1 MFRTH
6 QWFATPHLWG
16 RLDYAEDDL
25 LRPDGD
31 TIHLRDVMLLHG
43 GRRCRPHGGA
53 LEVTMPGHTRPRELT
68 FRGGERPY
76 LPIRLSGLDAP
87 EAHYVASVRPD
98 PTGPTYRMR
107 EGRHV
112 QVCQPYHEPAYQ
124 YIRRVEARAR
134 YLLIEVDRD
143 VTDRRGRV
151 LGFVFASDEEANKKT
166 FVSLELVRRGLA
178 FPYVFESAADYRPR
192 LLAAGAAARN
202 KRLGVWAR
210 YSDAPMPYRDA
221 AWAVLAAKSGIIP
234 KGRLNHPMIFR
245 RVVEAGQLHGFELN
259 AALRKYDVID
269 NATGDLFPG
278 HRYER
283 VPVERRVWA
292 PHRG

>member
-1 MFRTH
+1 MKH
-6 QWFATPHLWG
+6 KNWFPTPHLWG
-16 RLDYAEDDL
+16 RLEYAPDEL

-43 GRRCRPHGGA
+43 GRRFRPAAGA
-53 LEVTMPGHTRPRELT
+53 LEVTMPGHTRPRTLL
-68 FRGGERPY
+68 FRGTERPY

-87 EAHYVASVRPD
+87 EAHYVASVRPNPD
-98 PTGPTYRMR
+98 GPTYRIR

-112 QVCQPYHEPAYQ
+112 QVCQPYHQPAFQ
-124 YIRRVEARAR
+124 YIRRVEARSR
-134 YLLIEVDRD
+134 YLLIEIDRD

-151 LGFVFASDEEANKKT
+151 LGFVFASDEHANKKI

-192 LLAAGAAARN
+192 LLAAGATAR
-202 KRLGVWAR
+202 RERQGVWAR
-210 YSDAPMPYRDA
+210 YSDAPMAYRDA
-221 AWAVLAAKSGIIP
+221 AWAVLAAKNGVVP

-245 RVVEAGQLHGFELN
+245 RVVEAGQLHGFDLN

-269 NATGDLFPG
+269 DATGDLFPG

-292 PHRG
+292 PHRS

>member
-1 MFRTH
+1 MKRA
-6 QWFATPHLWG
+6 WFATPHLWG
-16 RLDYAEDDL
+16 RLEYEPDEL

-31 TIHLRDVMLLHG
+31 TVHLRDVVLLHG
-43 GRRCRPHGGA
+43 GRRWRSEKGV

-87 EAHYVASVRPD
+87 EANYVASVRPD
-98 PTGPTYRMR
+98 PSGPTYRMR

-112 QVCQPYHEPAYQ
+112 QVCQPYHQPAFD
-124 YIRRVEARAR
+124 YIRRVEARSK
-134 YLLIEVDRD
+134 YLLIELDRD

-151 LGFVFASDEEANKKT
+151 LGFVYASDERASKNT
-166 FVSLELVRRGLA
+166 FVTLELVRRGLA
-178 FPYVFESAADYRPR
+178 FPYVFESAGDHRVR
-192 LLAAGAAARN
+192 LLAAGASAR
-202 KRLGVWAR
+202 KERRGVWAR
-210 YSDAPMPYRDA
+210 YTDAPMSYREA
-221 AWAVLAAKSGIIP
+221 AWAVLAARQGAVVP

-259 AALRKYDVID
+259 RALRKYDVID
-269 NATGDLFPG
+269 NTTGDLFPG

-292 PHRG
+292 RHRA